1 MVQKEQMI
9 FQLNRIKTK
18 IEGALVRIEEKHN
31 NQEITEY
38 TRDSLNKKYQDVL
51 ARVESRIVEDEILGE
66 FQIPLKKLEYRQTLY
81 TPDLVLGVFLIMVGI
96 VVYIYTKMD
105 MTLLEPSVIL
115 LGTNRT
121 GEIWQDYN
129 TSLMFNIA
137 SAIVF
142 AIGSIVTLNELIGKK
157 NSD

>member
-38 TRDSLNKKYQDVL
+38 TRNSLNKKYQDVL
-51 ARVESRIVEDEILGE
+51 ARVEGRIVEDEILGE

-81 TPDLVLGVFLIMVGI
+81 TPDLVFGAFLIIVGI
-96 VVYIYTKMD
+96 AVYIYTKMD
-105 MTLLEPSVIL
+105 MTLLEPSVIS

-129 TSLMFNIA
+129 TSLIFNIA

-142 AIGSIVTLNELIGKK
+142 SIGSIITLNELVEK
-157 NSD
+157 NK

>member
-51 ARVESRIVEDEILGE
+51 ARVEGRIVEDEILGE

-81 TPDLVLGVFLIMVGI
+81 TPDLVFGVFLIIVGI
-96 VVYIYTKMD
+96 AVYMYTKMD
-105 MTLLEPSVIL
+105 MTLLEPLVIP
-115 LGTNRT
+115 LGNNRT

-142 AIGSIVTLNELIGKK
+142 AIGSIVTLNELVGNKK
-157 NSD
+157 

>member
-38 TRDSLNKKYQDVL
+38 TRDRLNKKYQDVL
-51 ARVESRIVEDEILGE
+51 ARVEGRIVEDEILGE

-81 TPDLVLGVFLIMVGI
+81 TPDLVFGVFLIIVGI
-96 VVYIYTKMD
+96 AVYIYTKMD
-105 MTLLEPSVIL
+105 MTLLEPLVIP

-157 NSD
+157 K

>member
-1 MVQKEQMI
+1 MGQKEQMI

-18 IEGALVRIEEKHN
+18 LEGALARIEEKYN
-31 NQEITEY
+31 NQEITEF
-38 TRDSLNKKYQDVL
+38 TRDSLFEKYRGVL
-51 ARVESRIVEDEILGE
+51 ARVEGRIVEDEILGE
-66 FQIPLKKLEYRQTLY
+66 FQIPMKKIEYRQTLY
-81 TPDLVLGVFLIMVGI
+81 TPDLVFGVFLIIVGI
-96 VVYIYTKMD
+96 AVYMYTKMD
-105 MTLLEPSVIL
+105 MTLLEPSVIP

-142 AIGSIVTLNELIGKK
+142 AIGSIVTLNELVGKK
-157 NSD
+157 K

>member
-18 IEGALVRIEEKHN
+18 IEGALVRIEEKYN

-51 ARVESRIVEDEILGE
+51 ARVEGRIVEDEILGE

-81 TPDLVLGVFLIMVGI
+81 TPDLVFGVFLIIVGI
-96 VVYIYTKMD
+96 AVYIYTKMD
-105 MTLLEPSVIL
+105 MTLLEPLVIP

-157 NSD
+157 K

>member
-18 IEGALVRIEEKHN
+18 IEGALVRIEEKHK

-51 ARVESRIVEDEILGE
+51 ARVEGRIVEDEILGE

-81 TPDLVLGVFLIMVGI
+81 TPDLVLGVFLIIVGI
-96 VVYIYTKMD
+96 AVYIYTKMD
-105 MTLLEPSVIL
+105 MTLLEPLVIP

-142 AIGSIVTLNELIGKK
+142 AIGSIVTLNELVGNKK
-157 NSD
+157 

>member
-18 IEGALVRIEEKHN
+18 IEGALTRIEEKYN
-31 NQEITEY
+31 NQEISDHTKN
-38 TRDSLNKKYQDVL
+38 SLSTKYRELL
-51 ARVESRIVEDEILGE
+51 ARVEGRIVEDEILGE
-66 FQIPLKKLEYRQTLY
+66 FQIPLKKIEYRQTLY
-81 TPDLVLGVFLIMVGI
+81 TPDLVFGVFLIIVGI
-96 VVYIYTKMD
+96 IIYLYTKMD
-105 MTLLEPSVIL
+105 MTLLEPLVIP

-137 SAIVF
+137 SVIVLV
-142 AIGSIVTLNELIGKK
+142 IGSIITMNELFGKK
-157 NSD
+157 K

>member
-31 NQEITEY
+31 NQEITKY

-51 ARVESRIVEDEILGE
+51 ARVEGRIVEDEILGE

-96 VVYIYTKMD
+96 AVYIYTKMD

-157 NSD
+157 K

>member
-1 MVQKEQMI
+1 MMVQKEQMI

-31 NQEITEY
+31 NQEITVY
-38 TRDSLNKKYQDVL
+38 TRDSLKKKYQDVL
-51 ARVESRIVEDEILGE
+51 ARVEGRIVEDEILGE
-66 FQIPLKKLEYRQTLY
+66 FQIPLKKLEYKQTLY
-81 TPDLVLGVFLIMVGI
+81 TPDLVFGVFLIILGI
-96 VVYIYTKMD
+96 AVYLYTKMD
-105 MTLLEPSVIL
+105 MTLLEPSVIPM
-115 LGTNRT
+115 GTNRT

-142 AIGSIVTLNELIGKK
+142 AIGSIITLNELVGKR
-157 NSD
+157 N

>member
-51 ARVESRIVEDEILGE
+51 ARVEGRIVEDEILGE

-81 TPDLVLGVFLIMVGI
+81 TPDLVFGVFLIIVGI
-96 VVYIYTKMD
+96 AVYIYTKMD

-157 NSD
+157 K

>member
-1 MVQKEQMI
+1 MGQKEQMI

-18 IEGALVRIEEKHN
+18 LEGALARIEEKYN

-38 TRDSLNKKYQDVL
+38 TRDSLLDKYKGVL
-51 ARVESRIVEDEILGE
+51 ARVEGRIVEDEILGE
-66 FQIPLKKLEYRQTLY
+66 FQIPMKKIEYRQTLY
-81 TPDLVLGVFLIMVGI
+81 TPDLVFGVFLIIVGI
-96 VVYIYTKMD
+96 AVFIYTKMD
-105 MTLLEPSVIL
+105 MTLLEPSVIP

-142 AIGSIVTLNELIGKK
+142 AIGSIVTLNELVGKK
-157 NSD
+157 K

>member
-18 IEGALVRIEEKHN
+18 IEGALIRIEEKYQ
-31 NQEITEY
+31 NQEISEHTKN
-38 TRDSLNKKYQDVL
+38 SLSTKYRELL
-51 ARVESRIVEDEILGE
+51 ARVEGRIVEDEILGE
-66 FQIPLKKLEYRQTLY
+66 FQIPLKKIEYRHTLY
-81 TPDLVLGVFLIMVGI
+81 TPDLVFGVFFIIVGI
-96 VVYIYTKMD
+96 TIYLYTKMD
-105 MTLLEPSVIL
+105 MTLLEPLVIP

-137 SAIVF
+137 SVIVLV
-142 AIGSIVTLNELIGKK
+142 IGSIITMNELFGKK
-157 NSD
+157 K

>member
-51 ARVESRIVEDEILGE
+51 ARVEGRIVEDEILGE

-81 TPDLVLGVFLIMVGI
+81 TPDLVFGVFLIIVGI
-96 VVYIYTKMD
+96 AVYIYTKMD
-105 MTLLEPSVIL
+105 MTLLEPLVIP

-157 NSD
+157 K

>member
-18 IEGALVRIEEKHN
+18 IEGALVRIEEKYN

-51 ARVESRIVEDEILGE
+51 ARVEGRIVEDEILGE

-81 TPDLVLGVFLIMVGI
+81 TPDLVFGVFLIIVGI
-96 VVYIYTKMD
+96 AVYIYTKMD
-105 MTLLEPSVIL
+105 MTLLEPLVIP

-142 AIGSIVTLNELIGKK
+142 AIGSIVTLNELVGNKK
-157 NSD
+157 

>member
-1 MVQKEQMI
+1 MMVQKEQMI

-18 IEGALVRIEEKHN
+18 IEGALLRIEEKHN
-31 NQEITEY
+31 NQEITVY
-38 TRDSLNKKYQDVL
+38 TRDSLRNKYQDVL
-51 ARVESRIVEDEILGE
+51 ARVEGRIVEDEILGE

-81 TPDLVLGVFLIMVGI
+81 TPDLVFGVFLIIIGI
-96 VVYIYTKMD
+96 AVYIYTKMD
-105 MTLLEPSVIL
+105 MTLLEPLVIP

-129 TSLMFNIA
+129 TSLLLNIA

-142 AIGSIVTLNELIGKK
+142 AIGTIITLNELVGKK
-157 NSD
+157 K